1 MEGYLF
7 VCNDKMTDWE
17 GRRGGRERRGG
28 VHIPW
33 YKCKWTT
40 LVEIC
45 LSPIISPSAHNL
57 LEPSSPSAHL
67 LPTHSLTH
75 LLTYLLLGTYL
86 RHMKEREKICSPKT
100 HERKRE
106 NLHIPAKEVLV
117 YYHVLT
123 PLYYWNSLTK
133 NEELAYY
140 TFNSYLM
147 NMHHHPILCF
157 HTFHLLPPTPTI
169 SFLYWAFALPRQGR
183 KEGYCCV

>member
-1 MEGYLF
+1 
-7 VCNDKMTDWE
+7 
-17 GRRGGRERRGG
+17 
-28 VHIPW
+28 
-33 YKCKWTT
+33 
-40 LVEIC
+40 
-45 LSPIISPSAHNL
+45 
-57 LEPSSPSAHL
+57 
-67 LPTHSLTH
+67 
-75 LLTYLLLGTYL
+75 
-86 RHMKEREKICSPKT
+86 MKEREKICSPKT

-169 SFLYWAFALPRQGR
+169 SFLYWPFALPRQGR
-183 KEGYCCV
+183 KDIVVFRFIIYIYIEREYSSIVAYGILAPP